1 MLREAGKPRE
11 GAVKGHGIHH
21 HHFGFIGAI
30 VFLAL
35 FVLIL
40 WLM

>member
-1 MLREAGKPRE
+1 
-11 GAVKGHGIHH
+11 VKGHGIHH